1 METVFTV
8 ASLAIKAVNL
18 YFQEKK
24 EEALEKIIAQN
35 EKIIQFKKYEFINR
49 KLEVLRNGER
59 ILQDAIYSQN
69 TSEKRHLL
77 DSAFMEF
84 TTLANFPLNEQLP
97 DGELFDNIDFIS
109 KGYWGRF
116 YIFGLLNEYRNS
128 TIQVYTC
135 ASIFPEK
142 AVELFDNKFFP
153 KLDFSSL
160 STLCDNLKKIKQ
172 YEPLNGIYSNIPSNM
187 AKALI
192 ELQMDKYTDKFK
204 EILYQLKS
212 QNDG

>member
-1 METVFTV
+1 METVFAI

-24 EEALEKIIAQN
+24 EETLEKISAQN
-35 EKIIQFKKYEFINR
+35 AEIIQFKKYEFINR
-49 KLEVLRNGER
+49 KFEILKKGEQM
-59 ILQDAIYSQN
+59 LQDARYSQN
-69 TSEKRHLL
+69 SSEKRHLL
-77 DSAFMEF
+77 DQAFIEF
-84 TTLANFPLNEQLP
+84 TTLVNFPLNEKLP
-97 DGELFDNIDFIS
+97 DGDLFDNRDFIS

-116 YIFGLLNEYRNS
+116 YIFGKLNEYRNS

-142 AVELFDNKFFP
+142 AVELFDNNFFP
-153 KLDFSSL
+153 KIDISALSS
-160 STLCDNLKKIKQ
+160 LCDNLKRIKQ
-172 YEPLNGIYSNIPSNM
+172 YKPLTGIYSNIPSNM

-192 ELQMDKYTDKFK
+192 EIQMDKYTYKFK

-212 QNDG
+212 QNNG

>member
-1 METVFTV
+1 MEEF
-8 ASLAIKAVNL
+8 
-18 YFQEKK
+18 
-24 EEALEKIIAQN
+24 IAQN

-49 KLEVLRNGER
+49 KLEVLRKGER

-69 TSEKRHLL
+69 ISEKRHLL

-97 DGELFDNIDFIS
+97 DGDIFDNVDFIS

-153 KLDFSSL
+153 KIDISSL
-160 STLCDNLKKIKQ
+160 STLCDNLRRIKH
-172 YEPLNGIYSNIPSNM
+172 YEPLNGIYSNIPNNM

-192 ELQMDKYTDKFK
+192 EMQMDKYTEKFK

>member
-1 METVFTV
+1 MGTAFTI
-8 ASLAIKAVNL
+8 ASLAIKPVNL

-49 KLEVLRNGER
+49 KLEILRKGER
-59 ILQDAIYSQN
+59 ILQDATYSQ
-69 TSEKRHLL
+69 TISEKRHLL

-97 DGELFDNIDFIS
+97 DGEIFDNIDFIS

-128 TIQVYTC
+128 TIQGYM
-135 ASIFPEK
+135 SH
-142 AVELFDNKFFP
+142 
-153 KLDFSSL
+153 
-160 STLCDNLKKIKQ
+160 
-172 YEPLNGIYSNIPSNM
+172 
-187 AKALI
+187 
-192 ELQMDKYTDKFK
+192 
-204 EILYQLKS
+204 
-212 QNDG
+212 

>member
-109 KGYWGRF
+109 KG
-116 YIFGLLNEYRNS
+116 
-128 TIQVYTC
+128 
-135 ASIFPEK
+135 
-142 AVELFDNKFFP
+142 
-153 KLDFSSL
+153 
-160 STLCDNLKKIKQ
+160 
-172 YEPLNGIYSNIPSNM
+172 
-187 AKALI
+187 
-192 ELQMDKYTDKFK
+192 
-204 EILYQLKS
+204 
-212 QNDG
+212 